1 MRVFVLALAL
11 LALPAH
17 AREWTDDEV
26 AWGTAAAVAHV
37 IDWGQTR
44 YIATHPERFRELN
57 PMIGEHP
64 SVGGVNRYFLASGAF
79 MFAVAHYLP
88 QYRST
93 LLKVWFT
100 IGVGANLH
108 NAAIGV
114 RISF

>member
-1 MRVFVLALAL
+1 MRAFVLALAL

-64 SVGGVNRYFLASGAF
+64 SLGGVNRYFLASGAF
-79 MFAVAHYLP
+79 MFVAAHYMP

-93 LLKVWFT
+93 LLKVWFAVGVASGVRNAM
-100 IGVGANLH
+100 IGVQ
-108 NAAIGV
+108 I
-114 RISF
+114 RF